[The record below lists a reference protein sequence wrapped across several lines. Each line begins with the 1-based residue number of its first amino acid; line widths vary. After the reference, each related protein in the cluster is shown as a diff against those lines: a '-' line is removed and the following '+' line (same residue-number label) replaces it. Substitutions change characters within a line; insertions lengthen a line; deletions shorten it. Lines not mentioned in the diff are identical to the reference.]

1 MIRHVCFNGDLY
13 PAKEFTIGVKNRAF
27 RYGDGLFETMRSRGT
42 TIPFFDYHYERLF
55 RGMDVMRMVPGI
67 VSKSFLRE
75 SAERLIKTDK
85 LFNGNSIRI
94 SVFRKEGGKYAPL
107 TNDVDFLIEVDP
119 VADNKFTLNDK
130 GLFVDTYEEH
140 FKSSS
145 ELGNFKNS
153 SAALLVLAGIN
164 MQRRK
169 LDDILILNEKNV
181 LVEALSSNVFVYK
194 GNKLITPSLKTGC
207 VAGVMRRVII
217 DIASEQNIEVE
228 ESDSLVPENLLTA
241 DEVFISNAMRGIN
254 WVVAYKTKR
263 YLYKMSRF
271 LIAEINKKAGF

>member
-1 MIRHVCFNGDLY
+1 MIRHICFNGELY
-13 PAKEFTIGVKNRAF
+13 PANDFSLGIKNRAF

-55 RGMDVMRMVPGI
+55 RGMDVLRMIPGI
-67 VSKSFLRE
+67 INKSFLRD
-75 SAERLIKTDK
+75 SVERLIKSDK

-107 TNDVDFLIEVDP
+107 TNEVDFLIEVDP
-119 VADNKFTLNDK
+119 VADNKFKLNDK

-164 MQRRK
+164 MKKRK
-169 LDDILILNEKNV
+169 LDDILILNENNV
-181 LVEALSSNVFVYK
+181 LVESLSSNVFMYK
-194 GNKLITPSLKTGC
+194 DNKFLTPSLRTGC
-207 VAGVMRRVII
+207 VDGVMRRVIFE
-217 DIASEQNIEVE
+217 IAGEQNFEMEV
-228 ESDSLVPENLLTA
+228 SDELVPEDLLTA
-241 DEVFISNAMRGIN
+241 EEVFISNAMRGIN
-254 WVVAYKTKR
+254 WIVAYKNKR